1 MGYHKPVLLNETIA
15 GLNIRPGGVYVDLTF
30 GGGGHSLE
38 VLKKLGKK
46 GRLVAFDQDQDAS
59 TNVPDDRRV
68 IFIGANF
75 RYLKNY
81 LRYHAI
87 SKVDGILADLG
98 ISSHQIDTPGRGFS
112 FKSDT
117 VLDMRMNVRGK
128 QTAAA
133 VLNDYSVDKLTGIFR
148 QYGELGNGRALARAI
163 DRARQKQPL
172 VTTGQLE
179 QAVRQFIPRGQP
191 SKFRARLYQALR
203 IEVNGEMD
211 ALGEM
216 LMQST
221 EHVVPGGRLVVIT
234 YHSVEDRIVKN
245 FMRSGNL
252 EGRVEK
258 DFYGKTTVPWKTVNR
273 NVITPSPAEVER
285 NSRAR
290 SAKLRIAERLHG
302 TGKNS
307 ERSIN

>member
-38 VLKKLGKK
+38 VLKKLGRK
-46 GRLVAFDQDQDAS
+46 GRLVAFDQDQDAG

-81 LRYHAI
+81 LRYHALPR
-87 SKVDGILADLG
+87 VDGILADLG

-117 VLDMRMNVRGK
+117 MLDMRMDTRGK
-128 QTAAA
+128 KTAAV
-133 VLNDYSVDKLTGIFR
+133 VLNEYTADELTGIFR
-148 QYGELGNGRALARAI
+148 EYGELGNGRALAGAI
-163 DRARQKQPL
+163 DRARREHPL
-172 VTTGQLE
+172 TTTGQLE
-179 QAVRQFIPRGQP
+179 AAVGRFIPRGRP
-191 SKFRARLYQALR
+191 SKFLARLYQALR

-211 ALGEM
+211 ALGDM
-216 LMQST
+216 LLQTTDHM
-221 EHVVPGGRLVVIT
+221 VPGGRLVVIT
-234 YHSVEDRIVKN
+234 YHSVEDRLVKN

-258 DFYGKTTVPWKTVNR
+258 DFYGKPVVPWKMVNR
-273 NVITPSPAEVER
+273 NVITPSPEEVKQ
-285 NSRAR
+285 NNRAR
-290 SAKLRIAERLHG
+290 SAKLRIAERIV
-302 TGKNS
+302 N
-307 ERSIN
+307 